1 MVVLTELVYDV
12 GVRSKKFSTELEVVP
27 PSVLRRSAIAV
38 TAVAYVMLEP
48 SDSVSPVGV
57 EANCRKQATFTS
69 MKAA

>member
-27 PSVLRRSAIAV
+27 LSVLRRSAITV
-38 TAVAYVMLEP
+38 TAMAYVMLEP
-48 SDSVSPVGV
+48 SDSVRPVGV

-69 MKAA
+69 LKAA

>member
-1 MVVLTELVYDV
+1 
-12 GVRSKKFSTELEVVP
+12 
-27 PSVLRRSAIAV
+27 
-38 TAVAYVMLEP
+38 VMLEP